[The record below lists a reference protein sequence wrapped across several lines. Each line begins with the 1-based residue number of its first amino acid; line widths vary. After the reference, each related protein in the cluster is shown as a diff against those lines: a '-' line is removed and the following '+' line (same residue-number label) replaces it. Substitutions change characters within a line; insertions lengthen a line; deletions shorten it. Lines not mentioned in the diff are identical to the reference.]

1 METSSVEA
9 PVVVQ
14 EEEDGEEMSTN
25 ANTSDPPISELTQL
39 STENESLKAQLALAQ
54 QTIVENDEEI
64 SYQQA
69 KLQEAKLLIME
80 QQQRLGGK
88 LVSFRQEDDDE
99 KEYDA
104 NNPEDIRELKYLA
117 SLERTKRLE
126 VEEKHAKLKNS
137 VKSLN
142 GEYTQ
147 FINQVKEYLGEADE
161 PQASSSSV
169 DEPQPSTSSAKEQ
182 PNIPSLK
189 EAFQQLSKSVLGRLE
204 KKEEE
209 IKELKAS
216 LSETTQYADKLM
228 AVIKSP
234 QFKQPMLPPQ
244 TPPPQP
250 PPPPAKDTAEPKT
263 NVELKGILKK
273 PATEGK
279 TVTFEEPPKKPV
291 EKDENAV
298 KPAKIPRK

>member
-1 METSSVEA
+1 METLSVEA
-9 PVVVQ
+9 PGVVQ
-14 EEEDGEEMSTN
+14 EEDGEEMSTN

-39 STENESLKAQLALAQ
+39 STENESLKAQLASAQ
-54 QTIVENDEEI
+54 QTIVENNEEI

-69 KLQEAKLLIME
+69 KLEEARQLMME
-80 QQQRLGGK
+80 QHVRLGGN
-88 LVSFRQEDDDE
+88 LVPFRQDDDDE

-117 SLERTKRLE
+117 SLERTKRLDA
-126 VEEKHAKLKNS
+126 EEKHAKLKYS
-137 VKSLN
+137 LKSLN
-142 GEYTQ
+142 REYTQ

-161 PQASSSSV
+161 PQASTSSV
-169 DEPQPSTSSAKEQ
+169 DEPQAGTSSSVKEQ

-216 LSETTQYADKLM
+216 LSETTEYADRLM

-234 QFKQPMLPPQ
+234 QFKQPML
-244 TPPPQP
+244 TPSTP

-263 NVELKGILKK
+263 NAELKGILKK